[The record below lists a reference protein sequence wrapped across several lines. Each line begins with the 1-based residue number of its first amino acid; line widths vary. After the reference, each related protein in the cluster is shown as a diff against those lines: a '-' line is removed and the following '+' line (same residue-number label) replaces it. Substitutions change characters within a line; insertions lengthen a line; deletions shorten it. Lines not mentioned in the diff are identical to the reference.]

1 MRGRAYVPLF
11 RRIWSGPS
19 GINICATSVRTRAP
33 AVLGIPFGAWS
44 VSADANFIREKLM
57 REVIAIAQKK
67 GIDLSEKDM
76 EKQASVLKDVPP
88 KINRPPSRTLRQA
101 ARPRWKCSE
110 APSSVWAVSWE
121 YLRLIMKCST
131 MELRCWSRRMRGLF

>member
-1 MRGRAYVPLF
+1 
-11 RRIWSGPS
+11 
-19 GINICATSVRTRAP
+19 
-33 AVLGIPFGAWS
+33 
-44 VSADANFIREKLM
+44 M

-88 KINRPPSRTLRQA
+88 KNKPSTLRTLRQA

-131 MELRCWSRRMRGLF
+131 MELRCWSRRMRGCFKGKCGVR